1 MTQTANAQ
9 LSTANLDLAE
19 RLFSAVQRGDVDALR
34 EIYAPNAEIWHN
46 TDQQVQTVDQ
56 NLRTIGW
63 IAANVKRFRYEE
75 IQRQATENG
84 FVEQHLTR
92 GTGPSGKEFTIPACI
107 VCTVVDGR
115 ITRLDE
121 YLDSAQVAALVG

>member
-63 IAANVKRFRYEE
+63 IAANVKDFRYED
-75 IQRQATENG
+75 IQRHATPTG

-92 GTGPSGKEFTIPACI
+92 GTGPGGKDFDIPACI